1 MDPLSALPPAQ
12 EVRGE
17 LDSVCTCKTGTRLPC
32 LAGNR
37 EDSHTKEREVTVT
50 KSRGTYFEL
59 RQKVGQQVDAAV
71 DMNTIPSGT
80 EFRAGGSG
88 HSHNR

>member
-32 LAGNR
+32 LTGNR
-37 EDSHTKEREVTVT
+37 EDSHTKEQDAT
-50 KSRGTYFEL
+50 SSTYFEL